1 MFLAISLSA
10 ESIHAHMPHHTC
22 ARHTGGKET
31 QNAPHQRRP
40 VTEITYTAEL
50 TSTCDC
56 SKLDRHHGGV
66 EAADGCGVRT
76 DRSDGH
82 QTVQTVTLLV
92 QPVTSI
98 VCLCIYIIKSMS
110 MNAMDSSSITQR
122 TSYTSGRWLL
132 HPNRN
137 VIIWRFRT
145 RNQPIHLNTY

>member
-40 VTEITYTAEL
+40 VTEIMYTAEL

-110 MNAMDSSSITQR
+110 MNAMDSSSITFPHGRFSSLRRLDQYHKLRHWPLQWNLR
-122 TSYTSGRWLL
+122 TGD
-132 HPNRN
+132 P
-137 VIIWRFRT
+137 
-145 RNQPIHLNTY
+145 